1 LFFSFFFSN
10 FVAVK
15 YVPMQFIFKH
25 IVTCITLVCFLT
37 ATNGLNLI
45 EHYCSAKNKSF
56 LFLMAQNANCD
67 SHSCS
72 PEACCS
78 HEHTSDCCQNIS
90 HFTQLDVDF
99 FSTHHD
105 LKIDSCPV
113 FYIVDLF
120 SIKNVACKN
129 CCSLHCSIF
138 LSDIGLSIQLRIK
151 QTTEFL
157 L

>member
-1 LFFSFFFSN
+1 MIS
-10 FVAVK
+10 V
-15 YVPMQFIFKH
+15 FKH
-25 IVTCITLVCFLT
+25 ITTTITLVCFLT

-67 SHSCS
+67 AHSCS

-78 HEHTSDCCQNIS
+78 HEHTSDCCENFK

-105 LKIDSCPV
+105 LKITAYPI
-113 FYIVDLF
+113 FYISYLLNTGFVT
-120 SIKNVACKN
+120 CPN
-129 CCSLHCSIF
+129 CCSLDCSVF
-138 LSDIGLSIQLRIK
+138 LSDIGLSQQLLIK